1 MNAQAPGQRERQ
13 DFPRFG
19 IDKFATRFPKDAQT
33 AVLQISGEVAT
44 PLLLDNPLAGL
55 PRVEQ
60 VSDFHC
66 VTTWSKRGLRWGG
79 VRFSV
84 FYEQVLLPRARPD
97 PKATVFIVGAQDGA
111 RTTLLLEDLLAA
123 DVMLADTLDGQPL
136 TIAHGAPL
144 RLVAPSQYGYKSIKH
159 LARMSMHFDDA
170 TFCPS
175 AFRFMDH
182 PRARVMLEE
191 RGRYFP
197 GWFLRQLYRPLIGPT
212 VRKFARAMQAH
223 RSLSR

>member
-1 MNAQAPGQRERQ
+1 MNPMPPGQRERQ

-19 IDKFATRFPKDAQT
+19 IDKFATRFPKDAAT
-33 AVLQISGEVAT
+33 ACLQIAGEVAN
-44 PLLLDNPLAGL
+44 PLVLDNPLAGL

-66 VTTWSKRGLRWGG
+66 VTTWSKRGLHWGG

-97 PKATVFIVGAQDGA
+97 PKATVFILGAQDGA
-111 RTTLLLEDLLAA
+111 RTTLLLEDLLAV

-136 TIAHGAPL
+136 TVEHGAPL
-144 RLVAPSQYGYKSIKH
+144 RLVAPMQYGYKSMKH
-159 LARMSMHFDDA
+159 LSRLSLHVDDT
-170 TFCPS
+170 TFRPS

-191 RGRYFP
+191 RGRVFP
-197 GWFLRQLYRPLIGPT
+197 GWFLRRLYRPLIAPT
-212 VRKFARAMQAH
+212 VRKFARAMEMQ
-223 RSLSR
+223 RKD

>member
-1 MNAQAPGQRERQ
+1 MKALPPGQRERQ

-33 AVLQISGEVAT
+33 AVLQISGEVT
-44 PLLLDNPLAGL
+44 SPLLLDNPLVGL

-60 VSDFHC
+60 ISDFHC

-84 FYEQVLLPRARPD
+84 FYEHVLLPRAQPD

-111 RTTLLLEDLLAA
+111 RTTLLLQDLLAA

-136 TIAHGAPL
+136 PVEHGARL

-159 LARMSMHFDDA
+159 LSRMSMHFDDA
-170 TFCPS
+170 AFRPS
-175 AFRFMDH
+175 AYRFMDH
-182 PRARVMLEE
+182 PRARVALEE
-191 RGRYFP
+191 RGRVFP
-197 GWFLRQLYRPLIGPT
+197 GWLLRRLYLPLIGPT
-212 VRKFARAMQAH
+212 VRKFAKGCSA
-223 RSLSR
+223 